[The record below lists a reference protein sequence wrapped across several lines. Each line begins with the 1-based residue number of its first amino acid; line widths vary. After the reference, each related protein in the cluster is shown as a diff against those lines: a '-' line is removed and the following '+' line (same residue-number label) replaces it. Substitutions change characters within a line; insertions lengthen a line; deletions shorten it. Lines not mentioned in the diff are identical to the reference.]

1 MKKKSLADKCF
12 HKLKRQILMFGH
24 DNSAFKSINMPKKQY
39 FADEGKNFELKKL
52 IKKDNLFLKIIYI
65 SKI

>member
-1 MKKKSLADKCF
+1 
-12 HKLKRQILMFGH
+12 MFGH